1 MRRHLTLMLVLFAA
15 ACQKNTENSA
25 VCGFAS
31 IAGATMVLQYL
42 PNEHAR
48 LTTPPPALAS
58 TLPARVVG
66 YGTSRALVTDSPSGL
81 VLGYEGPGFPATPGF
96 GLLLVDD
103 SSEVV
108 RGVLIYDKET
118 QENVPK
124 IGTISG
130 STSTIPL
137 YGLRVNWP
145 SVSDVRCPLFAV
157 TGDTAG
163 EGAKAKSG
171 R

>member
-1 MRRHLTLMLVLFAA
+1 MRTLSLFLLALFAA
-15 ACQKNTENSA
+15 SCGKRSSENSA

-48 LTTPPPALAS
+48 LTAPPGGLES
-58 TLPARVVG
+58 CLPARVVG
-66 YGTSRALVTDSPSGL
+66 YGTSHVLVTDSPEGL
-81 VLGYEGPGFPATPGF
+81 VLGYEGAGFPATPGF

-108 RGVLIYDKET
+108 RGVIIYDKEV

-137 YGLRVNWP
+137 YGLRVNWS
-145 SVSDVRCPLFAV
+145 SVSDVRCPLFAAEKPDS
-157 TGDTAG
+157 T
-163 EGAKAKSG
+163 
-171 R
+171 RP

>member
-1 MRRHLTLMLVLFAA
+1 MRRLCPLLLTLFLP
-15 ACQKNTENSA
+15 ACQKSSENSA

-48 LTTPPPALAS
+48 LTTPPGGLPS

-66 YGTSRALVTDSPSGL
+66 YGTSRALVTDSPNGL
-81 VLGYEGPGFPATPGF
+81 VLGYEGSGFPATPGF

-108 RGVLIYDKET
+108 RGILIYDKEV
-118 QENVPK
+118 QQNVPK

-145 SVSDVRCPLFAV
+145 AVSDVRCPLFSADK
-157 TGDTAG
+157 TDAP
-163 EGAKAKSG
+163 K